1 MNSVCTYG
9 GGIIKKVLFWWIVI
23 STFDSTIADANSVVN
38 GLVGAAIE
46 VKGKTL
52 FLATFRACVPGGF
65 AFVFLEVW
73 ICVHSNEK

>member
-38 GLVGAAIE
+38 GLMCVTIE

-52 FLATFRACVPGGF
+52 FLATFRAGVPGGF
-65 AFVFLEVW
+65 AFVGLKVW
-73 ICVHSNEK
+73 WFVHIY